1 MRLVAHGGPSYF
13 VGPFPFREPMPSVAN
28 RHIAETEYKNI
39 AILLVIKG
47 IAIVYIRKFC
57 YIRSAKSKNKLHFLD
72 MAKVVYKSYN
82 QNDSLLFPHCIGD
95 FIPENDPVRV
105 LDAIVEHLDI
115 SAIEAT
121 YKGGGASSF
130 APRML
135 LKVVLYAYLQNIH
148 SGRKMEAMLKRDINF
163 MWLSGMQHP
172 DFNTINL
179 FRKNRLADV
188 MDDIFTQVVQ
198 MLVDAKFVSL
208 EVQYIDG
215 TKIEANANKYTF
227 VWKKATRTNQDKLD
241 LKVKSILREAE
252 SVLDM
257 EFKDESD
264 NVMTA
269 EEMQKRT
276 DDILSQ
282 MDASGISDKKLRK
295 AVTTVKDESV
305 PKMKEYEE
313 KLEIVGERGSY
324 SKTDKDATFM
334 RMKEDAMNNGQTKPG
349 YNVQIATENQFIT
362 NYGLYHQANDQ
373 GTMIPFLESFRER
386 YGTQSTTVCADSG
399 YGSEMNYEYMVSK
412 QITPFVKY
420 NMFHAEMK
428 RKRRNNPFLIENMFY
443 NKELDFYVCPMG
455 QHMELVGTKRDTS
468 ELGYVSTRS
477 MYRANDCS
485 KCPLR
490 SMCYTGQCN
499 QRTIVVNHRN
509 NELRAMVRELLTSDE
524 GLMHRSRR
532 PIEPEAVFGQIKYD
546 NHFKR
551 FCYRGKRLVKAEFAA
566 IAIAHNIRKMISKGY
581 NVHSELVL
589 G

>member
-1 MRLVAHGGPSYF
+1 MS
-13 VGPFPFREPMPSVAN
+13 
-28 RHIAETEYKNI
+28 
-39 AILLVIKG
+39 
-47 IAIVYIRKFC
+47 
-57 YIRSAKSKNKLHFLD
+57 RSFIIFEVRNQNKTLTPTD

-82 QNDSLLFPHCIGD
+82 QNDNLLFPHCIGD

-135 LKVVLYAYLQNIH
+135 LKVILYAYLQNIH
-148 SGRKMEAMLKRDINF
+148 SGRKMEALLKRDVNF
-163 MWLSGMQHP
+163 MWLSGMQRP

-198 MLVDAKFVSL
+198 MLVDARFVSL

-227 VWKKATRTNQDKLD
+227 VWKKATKTNQGKLD

-252 SVLDM
+252 RVLNM
-257 EFKDESD
+257 ELKDESD

-269 EEMQKRT
+269 EEMQRRT
-276 DDILSQ
+276 DDILAQ
-282 MDASGISDKKLRK
+282 MDEKGISDKKLRK
-295 AVTTVKDESV
+295 EVTKVKEESV

-373 GTMIPFLESFRER
+373 GTMIAFLESFAGR
-386 YGTQSTTVCADSG
+386 YGMQSSTVCADSG
-399 YGSEMNYEYMVSK
+399 YGSEMNYEYMVSN

-428 RKRRNNPFLIENMFY
+428 RKRRKNAFLIENMFY
-443 NKELDFYVCPMG
+443 NKELDFYICPMG
-455 QHMELVGTKRDTS
+455 QHLEFVKQIKEKSD
-468 ELGYVSTRS
+468 LGYESTKS
-477 MYRANDCS
+477 VYRAKDCS
-485 KCPLR
+485 RCPLR
-490 SMCYTGQCN
+490 SMCYKGKHN
-499 QRTIVVNHRN
+499 ARTIEVNHRN
-509 NELRAMVRELLTSDE
+509 NELRAMARELLTSDE

-551 FCYRGKRLVKAEFAA
+551 FSYRGKRLVNAEFAA
-566 IAIAHNIRKMISKGY
+566 IAVTHNIRKMIAKGY
-581 NVHSELVL
+581 CVCSEVAV